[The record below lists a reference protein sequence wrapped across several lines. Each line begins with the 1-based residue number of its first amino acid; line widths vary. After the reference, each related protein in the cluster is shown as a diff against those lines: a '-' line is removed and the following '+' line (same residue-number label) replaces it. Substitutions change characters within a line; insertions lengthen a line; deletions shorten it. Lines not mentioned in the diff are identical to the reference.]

1 MWYENKLTK
10 LLPNINQNYQIL
22 ERRSRRV
29 YHPYFDKYMHIK
41 SHSLKR
47 LFRLFSAGDNFKQFL
62 TTGIWKLKKDQLFN
76 IGFNLLV
83 FALLRASLY
92 RIKNIVCLK
101 DRRLNHILSAYC
113 KK

>member
-1 MWYENKLTK
+1 MKTNLQSY
-10 LLPNINQNYQIL
+10 YRIL
-22 ERRSRRV
+22 IKITRFWNED
-29 YHPYFDKYMHIK
+29 PAGCITLFFDKYMHSK

-62 TTGIWKLKKDQLFN
+62 KIGILKLKKDQLFN